1 MSGDRSLDQGIE
13 RYLAIQD
20 YMTRA
25 GFEGNLGFE
34 PIIRKVT
41 RTLTH
46 GLTRLNLWDFAP
58 QDDSQPVYFPFRD
71 FIPRWHTASAQLIQG
86 VRPGEDPRLTI
97 AWTIPGSTLTTPAI
111 PLWITADGKL
121 PQIVTRNSQGHATLV
136 DAGFELKKQL
146 FPIERGN
153 GTDYINLAKLINH
166 AGTGILQKIE
176 PIETEI
182 FARSEQALN
191 ALRGNGPTAKETAE
205 FYHWIDIFLK
215 EQYKRKF
222 GIELRI

>member
-1 MSGDRSLDQGIE
+1 MQAVHSQ
-13 RYLAIQD
+13 
-20 YMTRA
+20 
-25 GFEGNLGFE
+25 
-34 PIIRKVT
+34 
-41 RTLTH
+41 
-46 GLTRLNLWDFAP
+46 LWL
-58 QDDSQPVYFPFRD
+58 FR
-71 FIPRWHTASAQLIQG
+71 
-86 VRPGEDPRLTI
+86 
-97 AWTIPGSTLTTPAI
+97 
-111 PLWITADGKL
+111 
-121 PQIVTRNSQGHATLV
+121 
-136 DAGFELKKQL
+136 
-146 FPIERGN
+146 ERGN

-191 ALRGNGPTAKETAE
+191 ALRENGPTAKETAE